1 MTTFSARPGFAL
13 PVVLIIA
20 LLGILLGFGRLL
32 VFHNQC
38 RLRLDRQQ
46 EYEKIFAV
54 RSAMNRLQNGTPKQL
69 SLPEEGEPDELI
81 ALHTDSGREIKV
93 LIHPADPVFPILDVP
108 GHFCIGRDTANI
120 DHFTRIDQTNYKYG
134 SSVNGDSALRRV
146 LGADPY
152 VCLMPTNA
160 APGDM
165 CRLSLDMSETG
176 RWCDDSYGRRYA
188 FNVYSFCGTNAHDLV
203 RFILRRKRSGEI
215 FDGSAVHLDKADE
228 SWRPQQNHESV
239 IYAELQTA
247 EFGPG
252 AFTAWTQRYGE
263 KEIPCVSCVVTN
275 SDFNAA
281 MPNRNGFGIQ
291 LVGRN
296 LTLFQA
302 SPPTSKLF
310 KKHNFVGSGQI
321 PEGVYIDFT
330 NDVNVAVGMGTTLS
344 TNMVMEI
351 EVVANPSRDPALG
364 VIGQNNFNRFEV
376 FPAFEFAINIENENE
391 RLVSDVATKP
401 RQATVVHLDI
411 DAGRSTECTA
421 ITYDTHGTEI
431 SGWRTDERKAWR
443 LLK

>member
-1 MTTFSARPGFAL
+1 MTTFSAHPGFAL
-13 PVVLIIA
+13 PVVLVIA

-69 SLPEEGEPDELI
+69 SLPEEGESDELI

-134 SSVNGDSALRRV
+134 SSVTGDNALEIV
-146 LGADPY
+146 LGSDPY

-160 APGDM
+160 APGDK
-165 CRLSLDMSETG
+165 CRLSLDMTETG
-176 RWCDDSYGRRYA
+176 RWCDTPYGRRYA
-188 FNVYSFCGTNAHDLV
+188 FNVYSFCGTNEHDLV
-203 RFILRRKRSGEI
+203 RFILRRKRLSEI
-215 FDGSAVHLDKADE
+215 FNGSTGHLNKTDE
-228 SWRPQQNHESV
+228 SWRPQQTHESV

-247 EFGPG
+247 ASGPG
-252 AFTAWTQRYGE
+252 SFTAWTQRYGE

-275 SDFNAA
+275 SDLNAEI
-281 MPNRNGFGIQ
+281 PNRNGFGIQ

-310 KKHNFVGSGQI
+310 KKHSFVGAGQI
-321 PEGVYIDFT
+321 PELVYGDFT
-330 NDVNVAVGMGTTLS
+330 NDVKMTVGAGVTLS

-351 EVVANPSRDPALG
+351 EVVANSSRDPSSG
-364 VIGQNNFNRFEV
+364 VIGRNNFNRFEV
-376 FPAFEFAINIENENE
+376 FPAYEFAINIENKNE
-391 RLVSDVATKP
+391 RLGTDVAPGLKL
-401 RQATVVHLDI
+401 ATVVHLDI
-411 DAGRSTECTA
+411 DTGRSTECTA

-431 SGWRTDERKAWR
+431 KGWRADEHKAWGGFR
-443 LLK
+443 